1 MVINIIY
8 NFYFTIFYLYI
19 KKITVQIMNE
29 NINEKQY
36 NLYNEDISEDLLND
50 IEELIGDDEI

>member
-1 MVINIIY
+1 
-8 NFYFTIFYLYI
+8 
-19 KKITVQIMNE
+19 MNE